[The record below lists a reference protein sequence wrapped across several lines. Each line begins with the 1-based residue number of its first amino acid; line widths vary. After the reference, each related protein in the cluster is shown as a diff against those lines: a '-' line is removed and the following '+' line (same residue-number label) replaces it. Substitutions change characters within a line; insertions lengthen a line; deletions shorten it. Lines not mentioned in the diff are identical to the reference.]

1 MAATG
6 PRSGPRAGKL
16 FYGWVVV
23 AASFTI
29 VAVGYGLQFS
39 YGVFLPY
46 MMADLGL
53 DLVAA
58 TAPFSLYVLIYSL
71 MCFVSGPATDR
82 FGPRMVVVTG
92 GIMLALGYALLTT
105 STGNWQLYAYLS
117 LVAGIGMSAVFVP
130 LNATVVR
137 WFIRRRGFALAVI
150 GSGSNAA
157 LLFGPMLAALLIP
170 WLGWRG
176 GLLALS
182 LLGGLIITACALALV
197 RDPEAR
203 RLLPDG
209 HGAEA
214 PADAEASPTVGEVS
228 WSLGEA
234 RSTAAFWLITG
245 IYVLTWAMLFF
256 PFVHLPILAI
266 ELGYGPASAAS
277 LIGVMGVGGFVGRM
291 AIGWLSDLIGRS
303 PGLAVA
309 LAAQIVGY
317 VIFAQS
323 GHLAYLYVAA
333 AVFSAGNS
341 SCTSLL
347 PAVAGDAFGRG
358 HAGAITGF
366 IVAIAGAAA
375 AIGPFAASL
384 IKDATGSYQTA
395 FLIGAALNIAAII
408 LLTLLRP
415 PQK

>member
-214 PADAEASPTVGEVS
+214 PAERPRRAQRREGRCHCA
-228 WSLGEA
+228 L
-234 RSTAAFWLITG
+234 
-245 IYVLTWAMLFF
+245 
-256 PFVHLPILAI
+256 
-266 ELGYGPASAAS
+266 
-277 LIGVMGVGGFVGRM
+277 GVGG
-291 AIGWLSDLIGRS
+291 S
-303 PGLAVA
+303 PQVARAQQQRLPEPRRAVSASSAVA
-309 LAAQIVGY
+309 PPAATRVSQPGP
-317 VIFAQS
+317 
-323 GHLAYLYVAA
+323 VAERVLRRA
-333 AVFSAGNS
+333 RARERPVVRRH
-341 SCTSLL
+341 T
-347 PAVAGDAFGRG
+347 
-358 HAGAITGF
+358 
-366 IVAIAGAAA
+366 
-375 AIGPFAASL
+375 AASSAQEHARGRRPTRRTGTSPRCAP
-384 IKDATGSYQTA
+384 DENMGVSDTGEHPGGFGATHARDTSGVH
-395 FLIGAALNIAAII
+395 L
-408 LLTLLRP
+408 
-415 PQK
+415 